1 MRTWRWWSMTS
12 KHWSR
17 KSGIGLIDL
26 IADTSS
32 SWIMHFGLKK
42 KILIRTPDDNCHRH
56 FLAEAQKILLIELN
70 ERIKWQPRFNQTSPT
85 SVNTTLGGV
94 RGVNFCLI
102 SKDGWKETAAVG
114 NWKTN
119 KLLGLAIQRNWNP
132 TEMDFRGENRGEKNW
147 FFFFKKNSNRYLV
160 ARN

>member
-1 MRTWRWWSMTS
+1 MTS

-32 SWIMHFGLKK
+32 SWIMHFVLKK
-42 KILIRTPDDNCHRH
+42 KKIRLTTTVTDTFWPRH
-56 FLAEAQKILLIELN
+56 KKILLIELN
-70 ERIKWQPRFNQTSPT
+70 ERIKWQRRFNQTSPT

-102 SKDGWKETAAVG
+102 SKDGSKETAAVG
-114 NWKTN
+114 NGIEKN
-119 KLLGLAIQRNWNP
+119 KSLGLAVQRNWNP
-132 TEMDFRGENRGEKNW
+132 AEMDFTGENGGEKNL
-147 FFFFKKNSNRYLV
+147 FKKKNSNRYLG

>member
-1 MRTWRWWSMTS
+1 MTS

-42 KILIRTPDDNCHRH
+42 KNPPDDNCHRH
-56 FLAEAQKILLIELN
+56 FLAEAQKNFINRIEWAYQMTAEVQSNIPHLGKHDPWWCQRC
-70 ERIKWQPRFNQTSPT
+70 EFLFDIKRWFKRNGS
-85 SVNTTLGGV
+85 
-94 RGVNFCLI
+94 C
-102 SKDGWKETAAVG
+102 WKW
-114 NWKTN
+114 NWKKQIARPSRST
-119 KLLGLAIQRNWNP
+119 KLKPRWDGFHRRKW
-132 TEMDFRGENRGEKNW
+132 RGKNLS
-147 FFFFKKNSNRYLV
+147 FKKKKNSNRYLG